1 MTLIDEREVMFEQ
14 EKKQKL
20 KRNIIKIIAI
30 LIILVIVLLVYISTK
45 NAKKFKILVDGNE
58 QSNIDNN
65 LILKNEKGKVVEENG
80 DIYISVR
87 NLSTMLNYQYYNSEY
102 KKKEF
107 K

>member
-58 QSNIDNN
+58 QTNIDNN
-65 LILKNEKGKVVEENG
+65 LILKNEKGKEERRGFNEKNKSKRG
-80 DIYISVR
+80 R
-87 NLSTMLNYQYYNSEY
+87 NRLS
-102 KKKEF
+102 KKNKY
-107 K
+107 

>member
-45 NAKKFKILVDGNE
+45 MQK
-58 QSNIDNN
+58 N
-65 LILKNEKGKVVEENG
+65 LR
-80 DIYISVR
+80 Y
-87 NLSTMLNYQYYNSEY
+87 
-102 KKKEF
+102 
-107 K
+107 